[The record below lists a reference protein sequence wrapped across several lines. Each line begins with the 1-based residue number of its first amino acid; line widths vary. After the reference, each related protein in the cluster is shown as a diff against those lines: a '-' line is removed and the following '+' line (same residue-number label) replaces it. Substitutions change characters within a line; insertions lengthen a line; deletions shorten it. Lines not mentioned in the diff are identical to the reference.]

1 MMNLIALLLVLTGT
15 ANIDG
20 TGYLHQEILIIRNYN
35 NNNDGLKKVKDAAS
49 LVSDVFMMIIY
60 LGIFLKNDSTTAEYW
75 AEIKRLR
82 ISSII
87 LQNLYSKAGNSTT

>member
-1 MMNLIALLLVLTGT
+1 
-15 ANIDG
+15 
-20 TGYLHQEILIIRNYN
+20 
-35 NNNDGLKKVKDAAS
+35 
-49 LVSDVFMMIIY
+49 MMIIY

-75 AEIKRLR
+75 AEIKCLR

>member
-15 ANIDG
+15 ANIDA

-49 LVSDVFMMIIY
+49 L
-60 LGIFLKNDSTTAEYW
+60 GIFLKIDSNTGEYW
-75 AEIKRLR
+75 AEINCLR
-82 ISSII
+82 IASII
-87 LQNLYSKAGNSTT
+87 IQNISKICILRLETPQLS

>member
-15 ANIDG
+15 ANIDA

-49 LVSDVFMMIIY
+49 FNCMCCFYAVMPEPGGPGGPLAPQY
-60 LGIFLKNDSTTAEYW
+60 LADYPHLLPLAPPMFFTF
-75 AEIKRLR
+75 RHH
-82 ISSII
+82 
-87 LQNLYSKAGNSTT
+87 